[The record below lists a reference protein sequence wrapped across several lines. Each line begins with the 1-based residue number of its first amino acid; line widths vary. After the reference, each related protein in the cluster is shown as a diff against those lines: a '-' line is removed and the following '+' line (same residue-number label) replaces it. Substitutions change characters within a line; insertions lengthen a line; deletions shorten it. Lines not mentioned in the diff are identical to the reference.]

1 MQRLTLFRN
10 NKPVITID
18 GTAGSGKGTLAKK
31 IASSLGYDHLDTGL
45 LYRYLAHLKI
55 NEGLNLGDIDKLKK
69 LKINYLTIKKVML
82 KTELISKASKIVS
95 NCRKDLAGTADTMLE
110 RRSYMRCRQPNC

>member
-1 MQRLTLFRN
+1 MTLFKN

-45 LYRYLAHLKI
+45 LYRYLAHLKV

-82 KTELISKASKIVS
+82 KRYFILLVFNVGVSYSKI
-95 NCRKDLAGTADTMLE
+95 LAHSQYLQ
-110 RRSYMRCRQPNC
+110 SF

>member
-45 LYRYLAHLKI
+45 LYRYLAYLKI
-55 NEGLNLGDIDKLKK
+55 SEGLRLDDIDTLKG
-69 LKINYLTIKKVML
+69 LKINYPSIKKVML
-82 KTELISKASKIVS
+82 KTELISKEASVISKEKII
-95 NCRKDLAGTADTMLE
+95 E
-110 RRSYMRCRQPNC
+110 IFY